1 MLGPTRFSGVLKE
14 CKKWVEECKDP
25 KMFHV
30 VLILTDGD
38 IHDLKETMEE
48 IIDASKRN
56 LPMSIIIVG
65 VGNEDFS
72 SMVRLDGDDYALQ
85 EGVADIVQFVKYSD
99 VLKKSDPSMVD
110 QNLVTVILEE
120 IPN

>member
-1 MLGPTRFSGVLKE
+1 M
-14 CKKWVEECKDP
+14 D
-25 KMFHV
+25 
-30 VLILTDGD
+30 
-38 IHDLKETMEE
+38 E
-48 IIDASKRN
+48 IIDAAKRN

-65 VGNEDFS
+65 VGNEDFG

-99 VLKKSDPSMVD
+99 VVKKSHHSMVD

>member
-1 MLGPTRFSGVLKE
+1 MLGPTRFSEVLKE

-38 IHDLKETMEE
+38 IHDLKETMVE

-72 SMVRLDGDDYALQ
+72 SMVRLDGDDYAL
-85 EGVADIVQFVKYSD
+85 
-99 VLKKSDPSMVD
+99 
-110 QNLVTVILEE
+110 
-120 IPN
+120 

>member
-1 MLGPTRFSGVLKE
+1 MSHCFPLNGNENDPFITGVDAVITSYEKTLKTCTMLGPTRFSGVLKE

-38 IHDLKETMEE
+38 IHDLKETIEE

-72 SMVRLDGDDYALQ
+72 SMVRLDGDDYAL
-85 EGVADIVQFVKYSD
+85 
-99 VLKKSDPSMVD
+99 
-110 QNLVTVILEE
+110 
-120 IPN
+120 